1 MKCSGRGDHEINIR
15 SSWTKLLQQ
24 TKFLPE
30 SGKLS
35 GLEKMGLSRHLR
47 RFGSSSDRIHPLMRE
62 YIHAMLY
69 DPLDGYFS
77 KEEHPVAPVDI
88 IDFTSLAN
96 RRDYLAAVAG
106 QYRTLGTKWLT
117 PSEIFSPWIG
127 RAIASHIASLG
138 VSRVVEIGSGSGT
151 LANDIIDHLKELK
164 YTSDR
169 TFEFVSIEISKSLCR
184 SQTERISASHGDVYR
199 SQHADAT
206 REETWRQFADE
217 RPTLILGMEVLDNL
231 PHDLVVQVDGVWHQ
245 TRVAVEGEALRE
257 VLEPVADDAPI
268 CRTLDAYESIQG
280 EQTRDSVLRWLFDMT
295 GTPDPVWLPTGAYAL
310 LRAIRHVP
318 NHELLLADFDFLPNV
333 VIAGENAPIVSS
345 TVGGRAVDRGELL
358 SAPFGSVDVFFPTN
372 FRLLSAMYRSMHP
385 TGQVCVEKAGS
396 FLQATL
402 PEGDQPLIRT
412 QDGAAPLFD
421 DYENTSFARLSTLA

>member
-1 MKCSGRGDHEINIR
+1 MSQTASLDN
-15 SSWTKLLQQ
+15 SSPSNGNAPGGTL
-24 TKFLPE
+24 
-30 SGKLS
+30 
-35 GLEKMGLSRHLR
+35 
-47 RFGSSSDRIHPLMRE
+47 GSSS
-62 YIHAMLY
+62 
-69 DPLDGYFS
+69 
-77 KEEHPVAPVDI
+77 
-88 IDFTSLAN
+88 
-96 RRDYLAAVAG
+96 
-106 QYRTLGTKWLT
+106 LG
-117 PSEIFSPWIG
+117 I
-127 RAIASHIASLG
+127 
-138 VSRVVEIGSGSGT
+138 SGS
-151 LANDIIDHLKELK
+151 
-164 YTSDR
+164 
-169 TFEFVSIEISKSLCR
+169 KS
-184 SQTERISASHGDVYR
+184 S
-199 SQHADAT
+199 
-206 REETWRQFADE
+206 
-217 RPTLILGMEVLDNL
+217 LIN
-231 PHDLVVQVDGVWHQ
+231 
-245 TRVAVEGEALRE
+245 
-257 VLEPVADDAPI
+257 DDAPI

-421 DYENTSFARLSTLA
+421 DYENTNLATDAAHAADVKMLSQKLHAIVAAQFDE